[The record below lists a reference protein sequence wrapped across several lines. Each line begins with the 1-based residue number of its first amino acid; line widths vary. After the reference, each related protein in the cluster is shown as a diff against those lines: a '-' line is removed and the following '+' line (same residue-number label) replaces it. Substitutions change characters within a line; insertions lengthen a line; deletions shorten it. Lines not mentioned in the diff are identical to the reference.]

1 VLPLTVDDLRLFLH
15 ILAATVWVGGQIT
28 LAGLVPALRKVGA
41 DVPKAAAQAFGRV
54 AWPAFAVLI
63 ATGIWNVFAIKDAIS
78 NSDEVRTTLTIKLV
92 FVALSG
98 VAAYAH
104 AHASTRRGL
113 ALWGAGTGLFALAS
127 LLFGVILSFG

>member
-1 VLPLTVDDLRLFLH
+1 
-15 ILAATVWVGGQIT
+15 
-28 LAGLVPALRKVGA
+28 LVPALRKVGA